1 MKVVVLVC
9 GSLSLPDED
18 EEIIHRTIYDTIK
31 KKEKGFIAWL
41 KDGRLTVDTDV
52 LAQLLNPD
60 LILSCVTP
68 PGGAAPGQTNI
79 PVHSLH
85 QRLHLQPPP
94 ERKPPYG
101 WENENLQQQRVS
113 LPVATPTNKTKP
125 NRVMGKLLLKSKL
138 RYGKISFNSPDLEFL
153 SEEFREIPDV
163 IAQSLLKTYKHINER
178 KVKIMS
184 VPDHNSAQLVY
195 CGDQEIEM
203 ADNDLILLKTR
214 VRNGLVYFHEDD
226 IEVRYPADW
235 QIPTHILEDLRKKGS
250 NGKLFIISDEKGNL
264 RSIVKSAVMDR
275 VTGTKDKALAFFT
288 FKKGSASKEK
298 IV

>member
-9 GSLSLPDED
+9 GSLSLPNED

-41 KDGRLTVDTDV
+41 KNGRLTVDTDV
-52 LAQLLNPD
+52 LAQFLNPD
-60 LILSCVTP
+60 LIPSCVTP
-68 PGGAAPGQTNI
+68 PEGAAPGQTNI
-79 PVHSLH
+79 PLHSFH
-85 QRLHLQPPP
+85 QRRHLEPPP
-94 ERKPPYG
+94 ERKPTYG

-113 LPVATPTNKTKP
+113 LPAATPTYNTKP
-125 NRVMGKLLLKSKL
+125 NRVMGKLVLKSKL
-138 RYGKISFNSPDLEFL
+138 RYGKISFDSADLEFR
-153 SEEFREIPDV
+153 SEEFREIPDD
-163 IAQSLLKTYKHINER
+163 IAQSLLKTYKDINER

-214 VRNGLVYFHEDD
+214 VKNGLVYFHEDD

-235 QIPTHILEDLRKKGS
+235 QVPTHILEDLRKKGS

-288 FKKGSASKEK
+288 FKKRSANKEK